1 MERGTIWKSN
11 VELAPACPRCGSTNT
26 KFCYY
31 NNYSLTQPRYF
42 CKGCRRYWTKGGSL
56 RNVPIGGGCRKSR
69 RGKSSS
75 NIIHNHHHHE
85 LISRN
90 LGHGVC
96 LNPTNIDHHNQST
109 SSSLDHH
116 HGPSI
121 DLALVYSNFLNS
133 TNSKSSQPEDR
144 QNPEL
149 PDDLLLPDQGVLVT
163 PSFELSSMI
172 DMEFVNSELGQESR
186 LLGAGAETLSR
197 LSERVSGFVSG
208 SQSKIVFAILVH
220 RMSKLLEDSFLYKQV
235 NTIWKKLLSLLEMR
249 ENSAVVASLVGKQS
263 KKLGEGHRSVTSS
276 LFDLQK
282 RLTTTMGGFQE
293 QLLDLI
299 LKYDWD
305 FDNYLEEDIPAA
317 MEYIKAQ
324 TRPKDDKLLTVGHSM
339 GGILLYARLSR
350 CGLEGREPGLA
361 GIVTLAS
368 SLDYSSSKHDA
379 SRPAEKS
386 CGEQLL

>member
-1 MERGTIWKSN
+1 MERGTIWKPN

-31 NNYSLTQPRYF
+31 NNYSLTQPR
-42 CKGCRRYWTKGGSL
+42 
-56 RNVPIGGGCRKSR
+56 KSR

-75 NIIHNHHHHE
+75 NTIHNHHHHE

-133 TNSKSSQPEDR
+133 ANSKSSQPEDR

-163 PSFELSSMI
+163 PSFGLSSMI

-186 LLGAGAETLSR
+186 LLGAGVDFYFSGIHEEKQNVMNHSDVHHDHYTNINVNANNSINHDHQLGNNNYMELPPLPSEDIMWSNSHDHQYHHMVFPNDILSTSHNLTTGVSSEAEPEPEPES
-197 LSERVSGFVSG
+197 
-208 SQSKIVFAILVH
+208 AIQNPSH
-220 RMSKLLEDSFLYKQV
+220 DH
-235 NTIWKKLLSLLEMR
+235 
-249 ENSAVVASLVGKQS
+249 SANNANDG
-263 KKLGEGHRSVTSS
+263 S
-276 LFDLQK
+276 LF
-282 RLTTTMGGFQE
+282 
-293 QLLDLI
+293 
-299 LKYDWD
+299 
-305 FDNYLEEDIPAA
+305 N
-317 MEYIKAQ
+317 
-324 TRPKDDKLLTVGHSM
+324 
-339 GGILLYARLSR
+339 LSNF
-350 CGLEGREPGLA
+350 GNIFKP
-361 GIVTLAS
+361 
-368 SLDYSSSKHDA
+368 
-379 SRPAEKS
+379 
-386 CGEQLL
+386 

>member
-1 MERGTIWKSN
+1 MERGTIWKPN

-75 NIIHNHHHHE
+75 NTIHNHHHHE

-144 QNPEL
+144 QNPRL

-186 LLGAGAETLSR
+186 LLGAGAGDGVDFYFSGIHEEKQNVMNHSDVHHDHYTNINVNANNSINHDHQLGNNNYMELPPLPSEDIMWSNSHDHHYHHMVFPNDILSTSHN
-197 LSERVSGFVSG
+197 LTTGVSSEAEPEPES
-208 SQSKIVFAILVH
+208 AIQNPSH
-220 RMSKLLEDSFLYKQV
+220 DH
-235 NTIWKKLLSLLEMR
+235 
-249 ENSAVVASLVGKQS
+249 SANNANDG
-263 KKLGEGHRSVTSS
+263 S
-276 LFDLQK
+276 LF
-282 RLTTTMGGFQE
+282 
-293 QLLDLI
+293 
-299 LKYDWD
+299 
-305 FDNYLEEDIPAA
+305 N
-317 MEYIKAQ
+317 
-324 TRPKDDKLLTVGHSM
+324 
-339 GGILLYARLSR
+339 LSNF
-350 CGLEGREPGLA
+350 GNIFKP
-361 GIVTLAS
+361 
-368 SLDYSSSKHDA
+368 
-379 SRPAEKS
+379 
-386 CGEQLL
+386 